1 LAWTPPTRE
10 PWVER
15 LNALGRNLGD
25 DGHSLISLDA
35 EILLAAAREATGLQD
50 FGDDWFRTAL
60 AKLVEAL
67 ESEARLTLL
76 GRLFARS
83 EIQRVL
89 QNRLRVEDWIRRHPG
104 VLDER
109 IEAPIFVT
117 GLGRSGTT
125 LLHELL
131 MQDPAHRV
139 PLLWETFFSIPP
151 PEPTTHTSDARVGAA
166 DLEITLMDAAVP
178 ALTGMH
184 ENAGDLPTECIF
196 LFAHQLATDM
206 FTGEFRVPSYT
217 LWLHAQDPAPLYAYH
232 RRMLQLLQSRH
243 RRERW
248 VLKAPSHLG
257 QLPALFHAYPDAR
270 VVITHRDPLR
280 VIGSLCNLMAALQ
293 WMRSDH
299 VDYEAIVGAMALGFP
314 FLCERM
320 MKQRQEGEL
329 PEGRITDVLYTD
341 LAREPLATVA
351 QLYAQLGLSLSAE
364 AEARMRRF
372 LADRRQAT
380 RGGHEYAFE
389 TTGLDRGA
397 ERGRYAAYMSRYGID
412 PEV

>member
-1 LAWTPPTRE
+1 
-10 PWVER
+10 VDR

-25 DGHSLISLDA
+25 EGRSLVSLDEA
-35 EILLAAAREATGLQD
+35 KLLAAACEATGLED
-50 FGDDWFRTAL
+50 FGDPWFRTAL
-60 AKLVEAL
+60 VRLLGAL

-83 EIQRVL
+83 EIQRIL
-89 QNRLRVEDWIRRHPG
+89 QNRLRIEDWIRRHPA
-104 VLDER
+104 VLEER
-109 IEAPIFVT
+109 IEDPVFVT

-131 MQDPAHRV
+131 MRDPGNRV
-139 PLLWETFFSIPP
+139 PLLWETFFSVPP
-151 PEPTTHTSDARVGAA
+151 PEPATHRSDPRASAA

-243 RRERW
+243 PGERW

-257 QLPALFHAYPDAR
+257 QLPALFRAYPDAR

-280 VIGSLCNLMAALQ
+280 VIGSLSNLMAALHF
-293 WMRSDH
+293 MRSDH
-299 VDYEAIVGAMALGFP
+299 VDYDAIVRAMSLGFP
-314 FLCERM
+314 FLCERV
-320 MKQRQEGEL
+320 MKQRDAGEL
-329 PEGRITDVLYTD
+329 PEDRITDVLYTD
-341 LAREPLATVA
+341 LVREPLETVA
-351 QLYAQLGLSLSAE
+351 RLYAQLGLSLSAE
-364 AEARMRRF
+364 AEARMRQF
-372 LADRRQAT
+372 VEDRRHT
-380 RGGHEYAFE
+380 RRGGHEYAFE
-389 TTGLDRGA
+389 TTGL
-397 ERGRYAAYMSRYGID
+397 ERETERARYAAYLERYGIAA
-412 PEV
+412 EV

>member
-1 LAWTPPTRE
+1 VRGVSWQPPPRE

-25 DGHSLISLDA
+25 EGKSLVALDEA
-35 EILLAAAREATGLQD
+35 TLLAAARAATGLDD
-50 FGDDWFRTAL
+50 FGDAWFRPAL
-60 AKLVEAL
+60 AKLLAAL
-67 ESEARLTLL
+67 EGEARLTLL

-83 EIQRVL
+83 ELQRIL
-89 QNRLRVEDWIRRHPG
+89 QNRLRVEDWIRRHPA
-104 VLDER
+104 VLEEP

-131 MQDPAHRV
+131 MQDPANRV
-139 PLLWETFFSIPP
+139 PLLWETFLSIPP
-151 PEPTTHTSDARVGAA
+151 PEPASWLTDPRAA
-166 DLEITLMDAAVP
+166 AAELEITLMDAAVP

-206 FTGEFRVPSYT
+206 FTGEFHVPSYT
-217 LWLHAQDPAPLYAYH
+217 LWLHGQDLAPVYAYH
-232 RRMLQLLQSRH
+232 RRLLQLLQSRH
-243 RRERW
+243 RGRW

-257 QLPALFHAYPDAR
+257 QLPTLFRAYPDAR

-280 VIGSLCNLMAALQ
+280 VIGSLCNLMAALH

-299 VDYEAIVGAMALGFP
+299 VDYDAIVRAMSFGFP
-314 FLCERM
+314 FLCERV
-320 MKQRQEGEL
+320 MKQREGGEV
-329 PEGRITDVLYTD
+329 PEDRIDDVLYRD
-341 LAREPLATVA
+341 LVREPLATVDA
-351 QLYAQLGLSLSAE
+351 LYQRQGRALSAE
-364 AEARMRRF
+364 AEARMRAF
-372 LADRRQAT
+372 LTDRHR

-389 TTGLDRGA
+389 TTGLDRDA
-397 ERGRYAAYMSRYGID
+397 ERKKYAAYLARYGI
-412 PEV
+412 PAEV